1 MGAEPVPSSADLADA
16 DRRFVIATAA
26 AAALTGS
33 DPDIPVTLT
42 DADRLAVQR
51 TVEAARLRAAV
62 DALAFLS
69 AAALLL
75 EEEQAR
81 LDGALDSLDSQRA
94 RLGTHRDL
102 LTAAADSLN
111 RERARM
117 FDYAGQF
124 QRGRRADRRPPGQP
138 DSRVRQLRLR
148 PRRLPGAGTRPVG
161 PPRAVERGTRPAR
174 QRKPVFR
181 LGSRPVRPQ
190 HSGPTSTSYALVYVR
205 KNMLDAF
212 IDSFIEGPGRR
223 ELIEK
228 GGPLAKQRTVT
239 LAQLRNAFEDVVPGF
254 YEAWRESENRG
265 VPWKEPNPRRTY
277 ANHCERALTVCQA
290 ERQAAYGGR
299 DIHFYNWGCVPLL
312 AGRFESCDTAWAD
325 PEEQGS
331 TQQPAGRMG
340 RVFLRQGTPRLSNG
354 GWPPWPYSGTSR
366 SRRPPSC
373 RPGKWIRAAMNEPLP
388 VLPSS
393 PSEVGRF
400 LLFPFRLFGWWAQG
414 QERGKVERAGQLG
427 PRPLSQP
434 GLLP

>member
-1 MGAEPVPSSADLADA
+1 MGPSTHVIVAAVVVHFSAPGMGAEPVPSSADLADA

-124 QRGRRADRRPPGQP
+124 QGAGELIADRL
-138 DSRVRQLRLR
+138 DSLILEYGSYGFAHADSLEQERARLVH
-148 PRRLPGAGTRPVG
+148 PERLSEELGRLDNESRFFAWAAARSARNI
-161 PPRAVERGTRPAR
+161 RAHLD
-174 QRKPVFR
+174 Q
-181 LGSRPVRPQ
+181 
-190 HSGPTSTSYALVYVR
+190 YALVYVR

-212 IDSFIEGPGRR
+212 IDSFIE
-223 ELIEK
+223 
-228 GGPLAKQRTVT
+228 A
-239 LAQLRNAFEDVVPGF
+239 
-254 YEAWRESENRG
+254 
-265 VPWKEPNPRRTY
+265 
-277 ANHCERALTVCQA
+277 
-290 ERQAAYGGR
+290 
-299 DIHFYNWGCVPLL
+299 
-312 AGRFESCDTAWAD
+312 
-325 PEEQGS
+325 
-331 TQQPAGRMG
+331 PAGG
-340 RVFLRQGTPRLSNG
+340 N
-354 GWPPWPYSGTSR
+354 
-366 SRRPPSC
+366 
-373 RPGKWIRAAMNEPLP
+373 
-388 VLPSS
+388 
-393 PSEVGRF
+393 
-400 LLFPFRLFGWWAQG
+400 
-414 QERGKVERAGQLG
+414 
-427 PRPLSQP
+427 
-434 GLLP
+434 